1 MQFIRRISNNV
12 FKALYSLTYFT
23 GDFSTMEER
32 KTKNSGVNPPT
43 HRPLAPAKRRVRSA
57 SAPAEPAMD
66 SEAILQQQAYIIG
79 KLCENHRRLEGLL
92 NSLLSRRNKEPSPAP
107 FTSMAADI
115 APTPT
120 TSATLTTGENFQDA
134 SDPSGDCQQI
144 TASLA
149 ADLVRSPPLAGTV
162 SRRLRFTNSVLKNP
176 IRFLDEF
183 QMFCSGV
190 RFTPAEKLLA
200 VICCLDREARE
211 WAEYRKSS
219 WETFEDFRRDFL
231 RHYWSE
237 EVQMTVFQQIGEK
250 PYDPT
255 RGTTMS
261 DYFILRVNQL
271 RGLTLPFPEGFLVA
285 SLMKLF
291 PAAVQSSWLATS
303 QRERTIDRA
312 VEFLC
317 QQSRV
322 FPSRQPRTKPRHR
335 NDPVTTSQTPTSR
348 PTISA
353 MSQEPPFNSFSIPP
367 PNFTLELQE
376 DMNQGC
382 LRPTGKVPMLP
393 STFPTVAFIPEGV
406 EPMEPVSCDDQW
418 IPCGT
423 TLGFLP
429 SLSRRQ
435 RQYIYSRGRRMLYR
449 MGWRPFQ
456 GLGTGGR
463 GIKTPLAPIS
473 NSLPNDEE
481 IGEKPAETPSI

>member
-1 MQFIRRISNNV
+1 
-12 FKALYSLTYFT
+12 
-23 GDFSTMEER
+23 
-32 KTKNSGVNPPT
+32 
-43 HRPLAPAKRRVRSA
+43 LA
-57 SAPAEPAMD
+57 D
-66 SEAILQQQAYIIG
+66 IIKQVG
-79 KLCENHRRLEGLL
+79 RLPL
-92 NSLLSRRNKEPSPAP
+92 NSAAHLFTVATPS
-107 FTSMAADI
+107 TSMAADI

-200 VICCLDREARE
+200 VICCLTREARE
-211 WAEYRKSS
+211 WAEYRKPS
-219 WETFEDFRRDFL
+219 WETFEDFRQDFL
-231 RHYWSE
+231 RYHWSE
-237 EVQMTVFQQIGEK
+237 EVQMKVFQQKGEK
-250 PYDPT
+250 TYDPKY
-255 RGTTMS
+255 GMTMS

-429 SLSRRQ
+429 SLSQ
-435 RQYIYSRGRRMLYR
+435 RQYRYLYYRGRRMLLR
-449 MGWRPFQ
+449 MGWITKD
-456 GLGTGGR
+456 GLGAGGH
-463 GIKTPLAPIS
+463 GTKTPLALIS
-473 NSLPNDEE
+473 YTPPNN
-481 IGEKPAETPSI
+481 EKSGGKPTETPSI

>member
-1 MQFIRRISNNV
+1 
-12 FKALYSLTYFT
+12 
-23 GDFSTMEER
+23 
-32 KTKNSGVNPPT
+32 
-43 HRPLAPAKRRVRSA
+43 
-57 SAPAEPAMD
+57 
-66 SEAILQQQAYIIG
+66 
-79 KLCENHRRLEGLL
+79 
-92 NSLLSRRNKEPSPAP
+92 
-107 FTSMAADI
+107 
-115 APTPT
+115 
-120 TSATLTTGENFQDA
+120 
-134 SDPSGDCQQI
+134 
-144 TASLA
+144 
-149 ADLVRSPPLAGTV
+149 
-162 SRRLRFTNSVLKNP
+162 
-176 IRFLDEF
+176 
-183 QMFCSGV
+183 
-190 RFTPAEKLLA
+190 
-200 VICCLDREARE
+200 
-211 WAEYRKSS
+211 
-219 WETFEDFRRDFL
+219 
-231 RHYWSE
+231 
-237 EVQMTVFQQIGEK
+237 MTVFQQIGEK

-271 RGLTLPFPEGFLVA
+271 RGLTLPFPEGFLVV

-303 QRERTIDRA
+303 ERERTIDRA

-322 FPSRQPRTKPRHR
+322 FPPRQPRTKPRHR

-376 DMNQGC
+376 GMNQGC

-449 MGWRPFQ
+449 MGWRPLQ

-463 GIKTPLAPIS
+463 GIRTPFAPIF
-473 NSLPNDEE
+473 NSPPNNEE
-481 IGEKPAETPSI
+481 SGEKPVETPAI